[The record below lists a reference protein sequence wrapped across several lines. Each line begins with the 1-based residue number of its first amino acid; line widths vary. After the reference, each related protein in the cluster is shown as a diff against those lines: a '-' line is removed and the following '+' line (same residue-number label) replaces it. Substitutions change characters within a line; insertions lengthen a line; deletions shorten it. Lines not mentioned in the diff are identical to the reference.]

1 MILRLNIGH
10 VIKSTGVR
18 NQISPE
24 REKRVMLH
32 RAYTFRCI
40 LLLRIYHQFILSI
53 IIKIIY

>member
-1 MILRLNIGH
+1 MILRLKIGH

-40 LLLRIYHQFILSI
+40 LLLRIYHHI